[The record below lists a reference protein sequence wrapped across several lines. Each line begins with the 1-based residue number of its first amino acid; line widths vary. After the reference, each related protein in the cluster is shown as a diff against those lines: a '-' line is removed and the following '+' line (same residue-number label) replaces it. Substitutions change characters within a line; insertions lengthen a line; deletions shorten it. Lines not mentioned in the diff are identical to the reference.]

1 MRRAAIA
8 LAAIGATV
16 LAAAASRAQPSRA
29 DAWGASVEEALDTTQ
44 SPQPARPE
52 KSAPPPRQ
60 PTATAPAAAG
70 PPRTAT
76 PSAAP
81 APPEPVAPAGAPV
94 RPALSPK
101 ADAVIRRIEPVAPL
115 RATPPAQP
123 SLAVGRF
130 PPPVNAPDT
139 RSAVERFCTN
149 IADAAADARFVAQKR
164 ELERLAGELDARLA
178 RLEEKTTEYRKWLAR
193 RDEFA
198 GKVREALTGM
208 YAKMKPE
215 SAALHLAAMDEETAA
230 ALLLK
235 LNVRQASAILNEMPA
250 ERAARLAMIVSGAA
264 GAEPVKP
271 ATQAAPSDAAP
282 QAAPDSQRG
291 RT

>member
-1 MRRAAIA
+1 
-8 LAAIGATV
+8 V
-16 LAAAASRAQPSRA
+16 
-29 DAWGASVEEALDTTQ
+29 
-44 SPQPARPE
+44 
-52 KSAPPPRQ
+52 
-60 PTATAPAAAG
+60 
-70 PPRTAT
+70 
-76 PSAAP
+76 
-81 APPEPVAPAGAPV
+81 
-94 RPALSPK
+94 
-101 ADAVIRRIEPVAPL
+101 
-115 RATPPAQP
+115 PPAQP
-123 SLAVGRF
+123 SLAIGRF
-130 PPPVNAPDT
+130 SPFANQPDT

-178 RLEEKTTEYRKWLAR
+178 RLDDKTKEYQKWLAR

-264 GAEPVKP
+264 GAEPAKP
-271 ATQAAPSDAAP
+271 AAQAAPSDTSP
-282 QAAPDSQRG
+282 QAAPDPQRG